1 MWPCRSTLAPNWRL
15 GVRIEESWPQLGRI
29 DGWWNEK
36 SKIKIKTVP
45 LTGDSSRGVEDAFQ
59 SFRRQRLWRE
69 SRCLRIA
76 RDFLSLTG
84 PSLLSR
90 GTHHILW
97 DRKMT
102 ESLGHPPMWIRIATP
117 CALSGE
123 VDKNK
128 SRSSGCPLLS

>member
-90 GTHHILW
+90 GTRDCCEGPKRLKGW
-97 DRKMT
+97 ATRPNWLTT
-102 ESLGHPPMWIRIATP
+102 EGL
-117 CALSGE
+117 
-123 VDKNK
+123 
-128 SRSSGCPLLS
+128 